1 MPQTAA
7 SKKNRKVVHSKSLP
21 PGRLKIAEALRSLL
35 EKKDFNSI
43 TTAEIARTAGV
54 TEALIYKYFRDKRD
68 LLHQVLAE
76 YFEQYMIQFEKDL
89 KGAKGSLNK
98 IRKTIWSHI
107 NVYSTDRVFAKI
119 LLLEVRS
126 NPDYFKSRPYKLVKK
141 YSKIVRDIID
151 EGMKSGEIRSD
162 LSSSFIEQAIF
173 GCIEYVLL
181 TSIIFNRA
189 FSPDTLTEHLC
200 GLIFKGI
207 AREKTA

>member
-89 KGAKGSLNK
+89 KGARGSLNK

-141 YSKIVRDIID
+141 YSRIVRDIIE
-151 EGMKSGEIRSD
+151 EGMKSGEIRYYFFDAARYLEIKVEGTMKVQGKEATSD
-162 LSSSFIEQAIF
+162 SL
-173 GCIEYVLL
+173 
-181 TSIIFNRA
+181 RA
-189 FSPDTLTEHLC
+189 AARIFSPILVM
-200 GLIFKGI
+200 
-207 AREKTA
+207 